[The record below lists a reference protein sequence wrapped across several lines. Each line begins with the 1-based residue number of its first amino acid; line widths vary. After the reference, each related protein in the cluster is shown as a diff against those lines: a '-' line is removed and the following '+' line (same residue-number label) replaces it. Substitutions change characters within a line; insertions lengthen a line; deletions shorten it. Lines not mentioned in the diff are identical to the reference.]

1 MRRAAG
7 IASVAWTAGAVSPG
21 AAGFQPPGGGANSPR
36 WALGKAPLRGA
47 AIRLCLGTG
56 DARQLRR
63 MTTPSS
69 ATPVGVSPVG
79 PPARLASLDAYRG
92 FVMLLMMAEVLRLK
106 RVAQALPDSGVWSFF
121 ALQQSHVEWVG
132 CSLHDLIQPS
142 FSFLVGV
149 ALPYSIAS
157 RRARGQSTGTMIGH
171 AVWRAAVLILL
182 GVFLRSTGR
191 TLTNW
196 TFEDTLTQIGLG
208 YGFLFA
214 LGFRPVREQWAAFVL
229 IVVGVWAAFALH
241 PLPAAGFDYAKVGV
255 AQSWLETNGLSGF
268 AAHWQKNTNLA
279 AGFETWWLNL
289 FPREK
294 PFLFHSGGYATLS
307 FVPTLATMILGLLAG
322 NVLRGERAP
331 REKLRWFVIAGG
343 SGLAVGALLG
353 WLGVCPVV
361 KRIWTPSWVLF
372 SGGWCCLLLAGFYAG
387 VDVARRGRWAF
398 PLIVIGANS
407 IAAYLIAHL
416 FVDFIRKALTTHLG
430 AEIFRSLGAAYEP
443 LVLGGATLAVMWAL
457 LYGMYRQRWF
467 LKI

>member
-7 IASVAWTAGAVSPG
+7 IASVAWTAGAVWQG

-47 AIRLCLGTG
+47 AIRLCIGTG

-121 ALQQSHVEWVG
+121 ASQQSHVEWVG

-157 RRARGQSTGTMIGH
+157 RRARGQATGTMIGH
-171 AVWRAAVLILL
+171 AVWRAAILILL

-322 NVLRGERAP
+322 NVLRSERAP
-331 REKLRWFVIAGG
+331 REKIRWFVVAGV
-343 SGLAVGALLG
+343 SGLAAGALLG

-430 AEIFRSLGAAYEP
+430 AEIFRSGGAAYEP

-467 LKI
+467 FKI